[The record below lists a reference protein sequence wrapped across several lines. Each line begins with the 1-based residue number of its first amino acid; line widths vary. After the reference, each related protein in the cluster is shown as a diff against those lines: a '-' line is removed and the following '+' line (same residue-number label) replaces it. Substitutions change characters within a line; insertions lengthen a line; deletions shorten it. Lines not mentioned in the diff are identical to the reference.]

1 MAAYGGYPDIAR
13 LLIEAG
19 ADLEYKD
26 VDGDTPLDLATN
38 KGHTAVVLLIQDELT
53 RRAIETG

>member
-1 MAAYGGYPDIAR
+1 MAAYGGYPDIVR